1 MGKRRDV
8 VDRETVRRGW
18 QRASRSGK
26 AAVSTSPFSTSI
38 TSESSPARRQ
48 RHAAAYGRGAARSGS
63 RERSGVPRPISRSPP
78 PPPPP
83 YGSRRSAAGFARP
96 RRWSSRRWAQLAAE
110 ICGAMELEKGR
121 REKREVLEPRKDWQS
136 TVATTTAGHGRSEG
150 VGGAAAAPEVEA
162 EDVWCG
168 V

>member
-1 MGKRRDV
+1 
-8 VDRETVRRGW
+8 
-18 QRASRSGK
+18 
-26 AAVSTSPFSTSI
+26 
-38 TSESSPARRQ
+38 
-48 RHAAAYGRGAARSGS
+48 
-63 RERSGVPRPISRSPP
+63 
-78 PPPPP
+78 
-83 YGSRRSAAGFARP
+83 
-96 RRWSSRRWAQLAAE
+96 
-110 ICGAMELEKGR
+110 MELEKGR